1 MSETQKKIKTRQ
13 KVIVTG
19 RFDAHGSLNTHTHTH
34 TLIVTLARAV
44 IVTHCCTNSVATVSI
59 TNSL

>member
-34 TLIVTLARAV
+34 T
-44 IVTHCCTNSVATVSI
+44 H
-59 TNSL
+59 